1 MGLGDFFKKA
11 QSTVSSGGA
20 NLLGGGPSGNGISVN
35 DVYSFIPGIGDSM
48 AADKQN
54 RANIA
59 AADRAMKF
67 SERMSST
74 AYQRG
79 MADMKAAGL
88 NPMLAFSQGGASA
101 PSGVT
106 PTINSTT
113 KSGLGHAAIT
123 AGLGIQSAAT
133 AKQQA
138 DTQQAS
144 AESSI
149 ALNKATAAKQVADTA
164 RSSAEV
170 EKIRAETSRT
180 RQQTKKDSASVPVYD
195 EASRII
201 EKMMKSLGSSA
212 KEQKSTV
219 LEPVGDYVKSA
230 LKSLNDRSSSGENL
244 SKKDPRVHRALKM
257 NYKIGF

>member
-1 MGLGDFFKKA
+1 MFGSLGKAVGSLGKSLSGDGSGYGLFDVVGDA
-11 QSTVSSGGA
+11 ASIV
-20 NLLGGGPSGNGISVN
+20 
-35 DVYSFIPGIGDSM
+35 PGIGDSM
-48 AADKQN
+48 AANQQN
-54 RANIA
+54 KANIA
-59 AADRAMKF
+59 AADRAMRF

-170 EKIRAETSRT
+170 DRIRAETSRT
-180 RQQTKKDSASVPVYD
+180 RQQTKKDSATVPVYD
-195 EASRII
+195 EATRII
-201 EKMMKSLGSSA
+201 DKLMKSLGSSA
-212 KEQKSTV
+212 KDQKSTS
-219 LEPVGDYVKSA
+219 LAPVGDYVKSA
-230 LKSLNDRSSSGENL
+230 LKSLNDHSSAGESR

-257 NYKIGF
+257 DYKIGF

>member
-1 MGLGDFFKKA
+1 MFGSIGNAFKKA
-11 QSTVSSGGA
+11 TGG
-20 NLLGGGPSGNGISVN
+20 LGGVVNPAGLLDSDNFMSVL
-35 DVYSFIPGIGDSM
+35 PGIGDSM
-48 AADKQN
+48 AAEKQN
-54 RANIA
+54 AANIS

-74 AYQRG
+74 AYQRA
-79 MADMKAAGL
+79 MSDMKAAGL

-113 KSGLGHAAIT
+113 KSGFGSAAIS
-123 AGLGIQSAAT
+123 AGLGIQAAST

-164 RSSAEV
+164 QATAKTDQIRTQTAIERR
-170 EKIRAETSRT
+170 KQPRAEAQERLEKGALDIVDKLINSIGSDAKS
-180 RQQTKKDSASVPVYD
+180 TKAARDLVKDSSSKPSIF
-195 EASRII
+195 EPTGN
-201 EKMMKSLGSSA
+201 SLFDWLTNRKPKG
-212 KEQKSTV
+212 
-219 LEPVGDYVKSA
+219 
-230 LKSLNDRSSSGENL
+230 
-244 SKKDPRVHRALKM
+244 KK
-257 NYKIGF
+257 